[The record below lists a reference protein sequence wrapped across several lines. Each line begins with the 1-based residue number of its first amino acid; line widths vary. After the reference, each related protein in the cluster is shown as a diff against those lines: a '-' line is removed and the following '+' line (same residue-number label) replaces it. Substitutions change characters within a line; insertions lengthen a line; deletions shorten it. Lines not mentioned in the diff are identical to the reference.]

1 MRQAEKVS
9 QVGSGKSS
17 NSPLYN
23 ETKKL
28 ENFLSKQIVKIKIR
42 VHACKCYAS
51 YYNVDIWNSLNPEL
65 QVKDTE
71 SAFNSNL
78 IDLLTQIKGC
88 KFVTTLV
95 LVLKKVSFFSFFFFY
110 NLHFFEQKTYSHQVL
125 IYLNVPGIPVR
136 KPL

>member
-42 VHACKCYAS
+42 VQACKCYAS
-51 YYNVDIWNSLNPEL
+51 YYNVDI
-65 QVKDTE
+65 
-71 SAFNSNL
+71 
-78 IDLLTQIKGC
+78 
-88 KFVTTLV
+88 
-95 LVLKKVSFFSFFFFY
+95 
-110 NLHFFEQKTYSHQVL
+110 
-125 IYLNVPGIPVR
+125 
-136 KPL
+136 

>member
-23 ETKKL
+23 ETKKVK
-28 ENFLSKQIVKIKIR
+28 NFLNKQILKIKIR

-65 QVKDTE
+65 QVKGTE
-71 SAFNSNL
+71 SAFNKNL
-78 IDLLTQIKGC
+78 IELLTQIKSF

-95 LVLKKVSFFSFFFFY
+95 LVLKKVKRDDKTKHDSFY
-110 NLHFFEQKTYSHQVL
+110 THTKA
-125 IYLNVPGIPVR
+125 
-136 KPL
+136 